1 MAGWENSQRSL
12 SAELSD
18 QFEIP
23 LRNLEN
29 LIRAVSE
36 CVSQSVCMTLR
47 PTVKLSYL
55 KSEL

>member
-1 MAGWENSQRSL
+1 MQ
-12 SAELSD
+12 LSD

-36 CVSQSVCMTLR
+36 CVRQSVFMTLR